1 MCASFISPPP
11 LQPSHAVPPPVT
23 VRSVQAPSALF
34 SPFSP
39 EVFSRAAKQ
48 RVPVFLLIGTADSAF
63 FDPSVHAQ
71 LSERTIPAQL
81 LPGQR
86 PDVDLLCQRAAAL
99 FSGEG
104 ALPLCAL
111 LLENGLPF
119 LAAPLPPSGFS
130 LDPSRLLIWL
140 AHADR
145 RFSQNR
151 AAFSRQ
157 AQDVLRSFSA
167 PSLRKPYAPK
177 DACHDLL
184 RAILAAQDSI
194 NGGFG
199 KEKAPHVPLLRFLS
213 AESAR
218 GSRDAYNALAQA
230 LVSMK
235 TGALHD
241 PIDGLYFRATLT
253 QDWRVFL
260 PEKPLAIN
268 ALMALTLMENGERSD
283 AIRIFDAL
291 ISNFSQPN
299 GCLAPTLTASRSRYT
314 FSPEQV
320 CALLGDEEGLRTCRL
335 LGLLHQHRKSDPSVS
350 PSRFCPP
357 VQQHRPS
364 IHTPKTPFAPILP
377 DNLAAEDAAFLR
389 RVIPVLLRGRAARES
404 EMPSSPVLVMDCALT
419 AAILAAGGQRLGE
432 TRYISAAQ
440 RAVHAL
446 MAQFPGLQGGG
457 EFPTSCIPAQPQSPP
472 SCGAAAAL
480 ALAMLTLAKDEPDGV
495 FAGAG
500 FRLLGGALRMFV
512 REDGMVMHTP
522 PSPHAFFPRVP
533 AIFDS
538 ELPSPAALLVQ
549 ALKKAHAL
557 RPHTPYDEAIE
568 TIFHACAPY
577 MKQEPIACAG
587 LIHAIAR

>member
-1 MCASFISPPP
+1 MCASFIAQSPP
-11 LQPSHAVPPPVT
+11 QPSHAGIPPDA
-23 VRSVQAPSALF
+23 VRSSPASSALF
-34 SPFSP
+34 SAFSP
-39 EVFSRAAKQ
+39 EVFSRAVKR

-63 FDPSVHAQ
+63 LDPSVYAQ
-71 LSERTIPAQL
+71 LTERTIPAQL

-86 PDVDLLCQRAAAL
+86 PDVELLCQRAAAL

-104 ALPLCAL
+104 ALPICAL

-119 LAAPLPPSGFS
+119 LAAPLPPAGFP

-140 AHADR
+140 THADR
-145 RFSQNR
+145 RFCQNR

-167 PSLRKPYAPK
+167 PALRKPYPPK

-199 KEKAPHVPLLRFLS
+199 REKAPHVPLLRFLS

-218 GSRDAYNALAQA
+218 GSRDAYDALTRS
-230 LVSMK
+230 LESMK

-268 ALMALTLMENGERSD
+268 ALIALTLMENGERSD

-291 ISNFSQPN
+291 LSRFARPD
-299 GCLAPTLTASRSRYT
+299 GCLAPALIASRSRYA

-320 CALLGDEEGLRTCRL
+320 CALLGDEEGLRACRL
-335 LGLLHQHRKSDPSVS
+335 LGLLHQHRKSEPPVS

-357 VQQHRPS
+357 PEPRRAS
-364 IHTPKTPFAPILP
+364 IDAPKTPFAPILSA
-377 DNLAAEDAAFLR
+377 NLAAEDAAFLR
-389 RVIPVLLRGRAARES
+389 RVTPVLLRGRAARES
-404 EMPSSPVLVMDCALT
+404 EIPAPPVLVTDCALT
-419 AAILAAGGQRLGE
+419 AAVLASCGQRLGE
-432 TRYISAAQ
+432 TRYINAAQ

-446 MAQFPGLQGGG
+446 MAQFPVTPPAGAL
-457 EFPTSCIPAQPQSPP
+457 PASCIPAPPQSFP

-480 ALAMLTLAKDEPDGV
+480 ALAMLTLAKGEPDGL
-495 FAGAG
+495 FASAG
-500 FRLLGGALRMFV
+500 FRLLGSALRAFV

-522 PSPHAFFPRVP
+522 PSAHAFFPRVP

-557 RPHTPYDEAIE
+557 RPNTPYDEAIE
-568 TIFHACAPY
+568 TIFHAAAPY
-577 MKQEPIACAG
+577 MKHEPIACAG
-587 LIHAIAR
+587 LIQAMAL